1 MQKTNEQ
8 KKNVKAKEVI
18 TTLCKL
24 LSALEVESVPAAE
37 VFRRAKF
44 NRTDAVQDLWCLLSS
59 LLMKGFEPDCACSE
73 LTKLSTPDTQLRF
86 VKSALWHSGY
96 GGWWVVGPRA
106 CESREEIG
114 SRDLL
119 LAFSWLIASGNLLE
133 ALLRERLLQLD
144 VLSSAAGG
152 PPEELERDLNGCEE
166 KDIRRLQWQYGKLK
180 LQWRSLLTAQQQQ
193 AKLTDKICSHM
204 SSPPTCYPSTAH
216 VPKLTGSTALEKDLE
231 RIQSLN
237 GILEA
242 YVEWKNVEPLF
253 WCWMDLE
260 RIQSL
265 NGILEAYVEW
275 KNVEPLFW
283 CWMDSV
289 IDGYLSDGYQK
300 GSVDVLLR
308 DQAVTQ
314 SCSHG
319 DKARKSVRR
328 LDKMLLRLQTKH
340 EDRLDKCTDTTR
352 LSPRQKEEVER
363 RVDAHLQGFSLVN
376 TLTAI
381 DRGFTPYFQEPQT
394 SRSTSKHQRG
404 DSGQAQT
411 SGMLQASSV
420 IKELRHR
427 KAILEWEMEL
437 LRQSQREEMQSK
449 ANTLEGLVFIL
460 PLKR

>member
-73 LTKLSTPDTQLRF
+73 LTKLSTPDSQLRF
-86 VKSALWHSGY
+86 VKSALWQSGY

-152 PPEELERDLNGCEE
+152 PPEELELDLNGCEE
-166 KDIRRLQWQYGKLK
+166 KDIKRLQWQYGKLK
-180 LQWRSLLTAQQQQ
+180 LQWRSLVTAQQQQ

-204 SSPPTCYPSTAH
+204 NSPPTCYPSTAH

-242 YVEWKNVEPLF
+242 YL
-253 WCWMDLE
+253 
-260 RIQSL
+260 
-265 NGILEAYVEW
+265 EW

-319 DKARKSVRR
+319 DKARRSVRR

-363 RVDAHLQGFSLVN
+363 RVAAHLQGFSLVS

-394 SRSTSKHQRG
+394 SRSTSKQQRG

-411 SGMLQASSV
+411 SGVLQASSM

>member
-1 MQKTNEQ
+1 MQKTNEE

-18 TTLCKL
+18 TTLCKF

-59 LLMKGFEPDCACSE
+59 LLVKGFEPDCACSE
-73 LTKLSTPDTQLRF
+73 LTNLSNPETQLRF

-133 ALLRERLLQLD
+133 ALLRERLLQSD

-152 PPEELERDLNGCEE
+152 PPEELELDLNGCEG
-166 KDIRRLQWQYGKLK
+166 KDIGRLQWQYGKLK
-180 LQWRSLLTAQQQQ
+180 LQWRSLLTAQQEQ

-237 GILEA
+237 GTLEA
-242 YVEWKNVEPLF
+242 YL
-253 WCWMDLE
+253 
-260 RIQSL
+260 
-265 NGILEAYVEW
+265 EW

-289 IDGYLSDGYQK
+289 IDGYLSDG
-300 GSVDVLLR
+300 SVDVLLR

-319 DKARKSVRR
+319 DKARRSLRR

-363 RVDAHLQGFSLVN
+363 RVAARLQGFSLVN

-449 ANTLEGLVFIL
+449 ADTLEGLVFIL